1 MCFKSLNNALKDDV
15 AKAKDYMY
23 LHHSKICNQRVDG
36 ENLKY
41 REVIL
46 PLYFIIHHRSRILSN
61 AIVSLTEDELREFC
75 VKLVWAHPP
84 SLYTRGI
91 FHTLNES
98 QNNGSIH
105 YNTTSLNRVC
115 ALAKDYAREDKI
127 TKDVLILHQARTS
140 QREPPKYALLR
151 PLIHWLEAVY
161 GKTLVKQIDFDID
174 NSSNMIWSKRIS
186 MNMSDRRSLLRKS
199 REVKTAQGSAEIAT
213 GLFEIPLEEG
223 EQINENND
231 FLKSCYIE
239 RIAPAHA
246 LYVNHEVL
254 FVLELLS
261 DILDKSVS
269 HDYFKTYLQH
279 HFNED
284 GARRS
289 LNESGSL
296 LNVLQNDVDEGI
308 DIMISVIAAI
318 PGFIKTSLFV
328 KDEGR
333 QRIFS
338 CTAMK
343 HILLDDEDTRFWLVP
358 LLRLDYSC
366 VMFYMNYISSYLHP
380 DVNGI
385 IYEADLL
392 LLDAKEKLGDDNKS
406 LHKLEFITYLQQKR
420 DKFFER
426 FYVNRIDRHIFYA
439 ITGVDT
445 ETQEKSGGIQSIQF
459 LVDNVFRSS
468 RFP

>member
-1 MCFKSLNNALKDDV
+1 LKNDI
-15 AKAKDYMY
+15 AKAKDFMC
-23 LHHSKICNQRVDG
+23 LHHRKIWEQRVDG

-61 AIVSLTEDELREFC
+61 SIVSLTEDELREFC

-91 FHTLNES
+91 FHTLKESDNNE
-98 QNNGSIH
+98 SIH
-105 YNTTSLNRVC
+105 YNTSSLSRVC
-115 ALAKDYAREDKI
+115 ALAKDYAREDI
-127 TKDVLILHQARTS
+127 TTKDVLILHQPRTS
-140 QREPPKYALLR
+140 QREPPEYALLR

-161 GKTLVKQIDFDID
+161 GKTLVKQIGFDND
-174 NSSNMIWSKRIS
+174 NSLNMMWSKRIS
-186 MNMSDRRSLLRKS
+186 KNISDRRSLLRNTQ
-199 REVKTAQGSAEIAT
+199 EIKTTQGSTEMAT
-213 GLFEIPLEEG
+213 ELFEIPLEG
-223 EQINENND
+223 GNQINENND

-239 RIAPAHA
+239 RIAPAQA

-261 DILDKSVS
+261 EILDKSVS
-269 HDYFKTYLQH
+269 HDYFKTYLH
-279 HFNED
+279 HNFDED
-284 GARRS
+284 LARRS
-289 LNESGSL
+289 LNEPGNL
-296 LNVLQNDVDEGI
+296 LNVLQNGVDEGI

-328 KDEGR
+328 KEDDR

-343 HILLDDEDTRFWLVP
+343 HILLDDEDMRFWLVP
-358 LLRLDYSC
+358 LLRLDSSC

-392 LLDAKEKLGDDNKS
+392 LLDAKEKLGDDDKS
-406 LHKLEFITYLQQKR
+406 LHKLEFITYLQEKR

-426 FYVNRIDRHIFYA
+426 FYINRIDRHIFYA
-439 ITGVDT
+439 ITSMDT
-445 ETQEKSGGIQSIQF
+445 EMQEKSAGIQSIQL